1 MQNLPAGFQN
11 LQVLPQNFDMQN
23 LAMNQLATMQNLAMA

>member
-23 LAMNQLATMQNLAMA
+23 LAMKELQFDIRDIR